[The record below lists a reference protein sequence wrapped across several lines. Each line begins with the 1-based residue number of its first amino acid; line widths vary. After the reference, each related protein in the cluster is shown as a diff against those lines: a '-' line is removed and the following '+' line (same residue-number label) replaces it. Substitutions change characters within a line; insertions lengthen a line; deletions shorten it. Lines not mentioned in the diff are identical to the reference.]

1 MLFKSGF
8 GFGVPDL
15 TFVVREILPSQADY
29 LGQGTVVCLYF
40 GRNMLAFYE
49 GRSEKNEGV
58 GRTGDASS
66 RGRARRAA
74 HRRGSPPSQVGSSVD
89 DVCGEAAIK

>member
-58 GRTGDASS
+58 GRTGDVILRFLLAMA
-66 RGRARRAA
+66 RTTGGRRI
-74 HRRGSPPSQVGSSVD
+74 
-89 DVCGEAAIK
+89 GEWRE